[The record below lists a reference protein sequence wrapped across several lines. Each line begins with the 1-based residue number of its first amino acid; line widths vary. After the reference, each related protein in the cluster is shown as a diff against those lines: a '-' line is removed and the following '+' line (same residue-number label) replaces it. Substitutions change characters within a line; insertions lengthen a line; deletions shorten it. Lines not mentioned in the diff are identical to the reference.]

1 MRTMFPLGTI
11 GISPAA
17 LEVLQQAN
25 ISPNSILERH
35 VLGDWGDM
43 TDSDKKTNE
52 LAVEM
57 GGRIL
62 SAYNLPAYNLPA
74 GTTVWVT
81 TEPDRS
87 ATNILLPGEINN

>member
-1 MRTMFPLGTI
+1 MVTPG
-11 GISPAA
+11 A
-17 LEVLQQAN
+17 LEALDQAN
-25 ISPNSILERH
+25 IAADSIFERH

-43 TDSDKKTNE
+43 TDSDKKSNE
-52 LAVEM
+52 IALQM

-62 SAYNLPAYNLPA
+62 SAYDLPG

-87 ATNILLPGEINN
+87 ATTLMLPDEH